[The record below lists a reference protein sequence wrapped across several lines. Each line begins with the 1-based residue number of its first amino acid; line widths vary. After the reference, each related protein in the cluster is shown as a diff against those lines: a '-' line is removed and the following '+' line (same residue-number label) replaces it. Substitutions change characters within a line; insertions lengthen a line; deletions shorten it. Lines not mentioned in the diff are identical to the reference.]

1 MLRETFAQFRPA
13 CLLLLVLTLLT
24 GAAYPATVT
33 LLGNALFPG
42 QAQGSLIRSNG
53 RVLGSR
59 LVGQPF
65 HSPGRFWSRPSA
77 TTPAPYNAASSSG
90 SNLGPL
96 NPALAESVEQR
107 VANLRAIGGGAIV
120 PLDLVTVSASG
131 LDPHISPEAALYQ
144 VSRVAQAR
152 GLPEESVRRLVERR
166 TEPRTLGLLGE
177 PRVNVLLL
185 NMDLDSLVQNRDT
198 SATGN

>member
-1 MLRETFAQFRPA
+1 MLRETIAQLKPA
-13 CLLLLVLTLLT
+13 CLLLLALTLVT
-24 GAAYPATVT
+24 GVAYPAAVT
-33 LLGNALFPG
+33 LLGNALFRD

-65 HSPGRFWSRPSA
+65 HAPGYFWPRPSA
-77 TTPAPYNAASSSG
+77 TAPTPYNAAASSG

-96 NPALAESVEQR
+96 NPALAENVGQR
-107 VANLRAIGGGAIV
+107 VADLRAAGGGQAV
-120 PLDLVTVSASG
+120 PLDLVTTSASG

-144 VSRVAQAR
+144 APRVAQAR
-152 GLPEESVRRLVERR
+152 NLPEASVRNLVERR
-166 TEPRTLGLLGE
+166 TEPRTWGLLGE

-198 SATGN
+198 ATTGN

>member
-1 MLRETFAQFRPA
+1 MLRETIAQLKPA
-13 CLLLLVLTLLT
+13 CLLLLALTLVT
-24 GAAYPATVT
+24 GVAYPAAVT
-33 LLGNALFPG
+33 LLGNALFRD

-65 HSPGRFWSRPSA
+65 HAPGHFWPRPSA
-77 TTPAPYNAASSSG
+77 TTPMPYNAASSSG

-107 VANLRAIGGGAIV
+107 VADLRDTGGGAIM
-120 PLDLVTVSASG
+120 PLDLVTASASG

-152 GLPEESVRRLVERR
+152 NLSEESVRNLVERR
-166 TEPRTLGLLGE
+166 MEPRAWGFLGE

-198 SATGN
+198 ATTGN

>member
-1 MLRETFAQFRPA
+1 MLRETLAQLKPA
-13 CLLLLVLTLLT
+13 CLLLLALTLLT
-24 GAAYPATVT
+24 GIAYPAAVT
-33 LLGNALFPG
+33 LLGNALFQD

-65 HSPGRFWSRPSA
+65 HAPGYFWPRPSA
-77 TTPAPYNAASSSG
+77 TAPMPYNAASSSG

-107 VANLRAIGGGAIV
+107 VADLVATGGGRTV
-120 PLDLVTVSASG
+120 PLDLVTTSASG

-152 GLPEESVRRLVERR
+152 NLPEESVRNLVERR
-166 TEPRTLGLLGE
+166 KEPRTWGLLGE

-198 SATGN
+198 AKMGN

>member
-1 MLRETFAQFRPA
+1 MLRETLAQFRPA
-13 CLLLLVLTLLT
+13 CLLLLALTLLT
-24 GAAYPATVT
+24 GVAYPAAVT
-33 LLGNALFPG
+33 LLGNALFQD
-42 QAQGSLIRSNG
+42 QAQGSLLRSNG

-65 HSPGRFWSRPSA
+65 HAPGYFWPRPSA
-77 TTPAPYNAASSSG
+77 TAPMPYNAAASSG

-96 NPALAESVEQR
+96 NPALAANVEQR
-107 VANLRAIGGGAIV
+107 VADLRATGGGRTV
-120 PLDLVTVSASG
+120 PLDLVTASASG

-144 VSRVAQAR
+144 VPRVAQAR
-152 GLPEESVRRLVERR
+152 NLPEESVRNLVERR
-166 TEPRTLGLLGE
+166 KEPRTWGFLGE

-198 SATGN
+198 ATTGN